1 MTQEKEKFDAMEY
14 LRQMIADGREIIG
27 EKDGHEVT
35 IALIDGPRDGY
46 IEVYTLPAGET
57 LYVPVY
63 AIDEDDEDLQSQDSV
78 ETAIWDYVIERVY
91 RDATPEDWAE
101 WEEE

>member
-1 MTQEKEKFDAMEY
+1 
-14 LRQMIADGREIIG
+14 MIADGREIIG

-35 IALIDGPRDGY
+35 VALIDGPRDGY
-46 IEVYTLPAGET
+46 IEVYTLPAGGT

-63 AIDEDDEDLQSQDSV
+63 AIDEDLQSQDSV